1 MAECALFCRGFLG
14 EVVLALEDLSYLQV
28 EQRIEVALQ
37 GKEKCLTKVADIS
50 NKGIL
55 VLPLVRQGR
64 SITAYEGDNML
75 VTYWTNTSLFKFKS
89 KVLQL
94 LDDPI
99 DSVLIEYPK
108 DVVKIQRRQYFR
120 MDVTNLPVQFSN
132 INDRSNVYSGSAVD
146 ISGGGM
152 AFVAKNEE
160 INKDDI
166 IYIKM
171 TLSDFPIELVGKV
184 VRKFIKDKEKPDLY
198 EFPIEFQSLRERDR
212 DRIIKFIFEKQAEER
227 IIIKKKQ

>member
-1 MAECALFCRGFLG
+1 MAECALSCRGYLG
-14 EVVLALEDLSYLQV
+14 EVVLALEDLRYLQV
-28 EQRIEVALQ
+28 EQRIEVAMP
-37 GKEKCLTKVADIS
+37 GKIKCLTKVADIKKS
-50 NKGIL
+50 GIQI
-55 VLPLVRQGR
+55 LPLVHQGL
-64 SITAYEGDNML
+64 SIAAYQGDNML

-89 KVLQL
+89 KVLDL
-94 LDDPI
+94 IVEPLEAI
-99 DSVLIEYPK
+99 LIEYPK
-108 DVVKIQRRQYFR
+108 EVVKIQRRRYFR

-132 INDRSNVYSGSAVD
+132 VNDRKNVYSGSAVD

-171 TLSDFPIELVGKV
+171 TLSGFPIDLVGMV
-184 VRKFIKDKEKPDLY
+184 VRKFIKDEKMQNLY
-198 EFPIEFQSLRERDR
+198 EFSIEFQNLRERDR

-227 IIIKKKQ
+227 IIVKKKQ